1 MQNKRQTGSG
11 YEKIA
16 AAYFIK
22 QGFEI
27 LEYNYRERRSEI
39 DLIARDGE
47 YLVFIEVKY
56 RSSTVRGNPEEA
68 VDWRKQQRIRKGAMH
83 YLYTHGYS
91 EDVPC
96 RFDVL
101 AILGGQITWIPDAF

>member
-16 AAYFIK
+16 AAYFIEK
-22 QGFEI
+22 GFEI
-27 LEYNYRERRSEI
+27 VECNYRERRSEI

-56 RSSTVRGNPEEA
+56 RSSAVLGMPEEA
-68 VDWRKQQRIRKGAMH
+68 VDKRKQQQIRKGAAH
-83 YLYTHGYS
+83 YLYTHGYG
-91 EDVPC
+91 EDTPC

-101 AILGGQITWIPDAF
+101 AILGEQITWIPDAF